1 MQAPG
6 QRTEMSAGFTS
17 PEAAE
22 QAFYAAFAR
31 LDAAAM
37 ADVWAADQPV
47 CCIHPGGALLQGRAT
62 VLQSWAEI
70 FAGAQP
76 PRLEWERLSA
86 VSGSGLAVHVTAE
99 HIETGAPAARSAH
112 VVATNVF
119 RRGPAGWTLI
129 EHHASLPVMR
139 RTRAERAPS
148 LH

>member
-1 MQAPG
+1 
-6 QRTEMSAGFTS
+6 MSTGFAS

-22 QAFYAAFAR
+22 QAFYQAFAR

-37 ADVWAADQPV
+37 ADVWSADQPV
-47 CCIHPGGALLQGRAT
+47 CCIHPGGPLLQGRAS
-62 VLQSWAEI
+62 VLQSWTEI

-76 PRLEWERLSA
+76 PRLQWERLSA
-86 VSGSGLAVHVTAE
+86 VAGTDLAVHVTTE
-99 HIETGAPAARSAH
+99 HIETGAPTAARSAR

-119 RRGPAGWTLI
+119 RRGPAGWVLI

-139 RTRAERAPS
+139 QTRPQRTPS

>member
-1 MQAPG
+1 
-6 QRTEMSAGFTS
+6 MSTGFDS

-31 LDAAAM
+31 LDAVAM
-37 ADVWAADQPV
+37 ADVWATAGPI
-47 CCIHPGGALLQGRAT
+47 CCLHPGGPLLQGRAA

-76 PRLEWERLSA
+76 PRLEWKRLSA
-86 VSGSGLAVHVTAE
+86 VAGTDLAVHVTAE
-99 HIETGAPAARSAH
+99 HIETGAPTAARSAR

-119 RRGPAGWTLI
+119 RREPAGWVLI

-139 RTRAERAPS
+139 QTRPQRTPS

>member
-1 MQAPG
+1 
-6 QRTEMSAGFTS
+6 MSTGFAS

-22 QAFYAAFAR
+22 QAFYQAFAR

-47 CCIHPGGALLQGRAT
+47 CCIHPGGPLLQGRAA

-76 PRLEWERLSA
+76 PRLRWERLSA
-86 VSGSGLAVHVTAE
+86 VGGADLAVHVTAE
-99 HIETGAPAARSAH
+99 HIETGAHAAVRSAR

-119 RRGPAGWTLI
+119 RRGPAGWVLI
-129 EHHASLPVMR
+129 EHHASLPMVR
-139 RTRAERAPS
+139 QTRAQRAPS